1 MAQDIVSVYQT
12 SFDALVKQSYQ
23 GAAKLLGAVRTA
35 NNVVGST
42 HKFRKIGKGVA
53 QARGALQTD
62 ITPMNVDYSDVTAT
76 LSDWVAPE
84 YSDIFS
90 QPKVNFDEMSLLA
103 QVCANAIG
111 RRLDQLVINAMDDSA
126 FATTVSD
133 DLGGSSSGLNIEK
146 LRRAKRLLDA
156 NGVPTSDRYFV
167 HSAYGLEQLLGETEI
182 TSADFATVRALV
194 NGEVDTFMGFKFI
207 MIEDRA
213 NEGGLPLAANVRTNY
228 AFHGNAMGS
237 VGLAVGMNVKTET
250 NYIPEK
256 TSWLINSM
264 FSAGSVTIDTDG
276 VIKVYSYEA

>member
-1 MAQDIVSVYQT
+1 MSVNISNVYQT

-23 GAAKLLGAVRTA
+23 GAAKLLGTVRTA

-42 HKFRKIGKGVA
+42 HKFRKVGKGVA

-62 ITPMNVDYSDVTAT
+62 VTPMNINYSDVTAT

-90 QPKVNFDEMSLLA
+90 KDKVNFDEMSLLA
-103 QVCANAIG
+103 QVCSQAIG
-111 RRLDQLVINAMDDSA
+111 RRLDQLVINAMDSSA
-126 FATTVSD
+126 NSTTVSD
-133 DLGGSSSGLNIEK
+133 DLGGTNTGLNITK
-146 LRRAKRLLDA
+146 LRRTKRLMDA
-156 NGVPTSDRYFV
+156 NGVPTTDRFFV
-167 HSAYGLEQLLGETEI
+167 HSAYGLEQMLGETAI
-182 TSADFATVRALV
+182 TSADYATVRALV

-207 MIEDRA
+207 MIEDRSS
-213 NEGGLPLAANVRTNY
+213 EGGLPLATNVRTNFAY
-228 AFHGNAMGS
+228 HGNAMGS

-264 FSAGSVTIDTDG
+264 FSAGAVTIDTDG
-276 VIKVYSYEA
+276 VFKVYSYEA